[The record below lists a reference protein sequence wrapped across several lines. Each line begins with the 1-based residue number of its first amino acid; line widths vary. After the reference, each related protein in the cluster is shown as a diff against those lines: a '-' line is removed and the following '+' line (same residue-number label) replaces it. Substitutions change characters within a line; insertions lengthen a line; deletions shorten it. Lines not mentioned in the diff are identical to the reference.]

1 MKKLSRR
8 RMMTVLAAAAAGA
21 VAFGAGA
28 FGLRRRADEA
38 EPIRET
44 EREGE
49 IRVTSHR
56 QGDWILIHVAD
67 NGVGI
72 PNSQIAHIYDPFFT
86 TKEPGKGTG
95 LGLFTCYR
103 TVTRHGGEIS
113 VDSQVGGGTAFHV
126 SLPIR
131 RELVPGA

>member
-44 EREGE
+44 EREAPNRRR
-49 IRVTSHR
+49 ISRS
-56 QGDWILIHVAD
+56 VAPATHS
-67 NGVGI
+67 V
-72 PNSQIAHIYDPFFT
+72 
-86 TKEPGKGTG
+86 KR
-95 LGLFTCYR
+95 LGAGR
-103 TVTRHGGEIS
+103 S
-113 VDSQVGGGTAFHV
+113 AS
-126 SLPIR
+126 
-131 RELVPGA
+131 